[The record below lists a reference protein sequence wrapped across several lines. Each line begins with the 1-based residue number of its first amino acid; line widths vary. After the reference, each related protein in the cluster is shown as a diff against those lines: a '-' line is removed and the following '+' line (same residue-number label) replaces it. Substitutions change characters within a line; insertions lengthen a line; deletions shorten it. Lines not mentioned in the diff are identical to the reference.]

1 MKQEEQDIYLNKRD
15 ALSVAVKI
23 DFGQVLRVIIRD
35 LRNKRKHCANTEQ
48 WDKVEH
54 FDFVLKYYLGE
65 EDFQKYVIEWADI
78 ES

>member
-1 MKQEEQDIYLNKRD
+1 MDGVMKNYEELRD
-15 ALSVAVKI
+15 ALCVTVKI
-23 DFGQVLRVIIRD
+23 DNGQVLRVIIRD
-35 LRNKRKHCANTEQ
+35 LRNKRKHCADTKQ

-78 ES
+78 EP